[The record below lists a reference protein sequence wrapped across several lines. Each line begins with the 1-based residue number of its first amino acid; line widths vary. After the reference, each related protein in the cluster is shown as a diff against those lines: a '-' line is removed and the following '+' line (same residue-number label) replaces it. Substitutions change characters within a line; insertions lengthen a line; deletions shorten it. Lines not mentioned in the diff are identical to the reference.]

1 MFPIPKECTSAFVK
15 KNIGTYRTF
24 KSEKAKSQY
33 INLLDK
39 ELKVFNKMDLGT
51 KALQLYHLKYTD
63 PNNTVSKRC
72 IDFKDMEKWAKLY
85 SETLNNIEIT
95 EPSQE
100 Q

>member
-1 MFPIPKECTSAFVK
+1 
-15 KNIGTYRTF
+15 
-24 KSEKAKSQY
+24 
-33 INLLDK
+33 
-39 ELKVFNKMDLGT
+39 MDLGT